1 MPTVPFM
8 YGKIH
13 RCTVTAA
20 DLDYVG
26 SIAVDPLLL
35 IAARIHPYVQVD
47 VVNVTGGAR
56 LQTYVIPG
64 VYGKGEICL
73 NGAAAHYFKRGDL
86 AIIMAY
92 SQIPAHLLPQQISR
106 AVLVDGDNR
115 IIDVRE
121 YRVPSWDELANDEAV
136 SRSGESYADIMKS
149 ARGTT

>member
-1 MPTVPFM
+1 MQTVPFM

-13 RCTVTAA
+13 RCTVTGA

-26 SIAVDPLLL
+26 SVTVDPLLL

-47 VVNVTGGAR
+47 VVNITGGAR

-64 VYGKGEICL
+64 ICGKGEICL
-73 NGAAAHYFKRGDL
+73 NGAAAHCFKRGDL

-92 SQIPAHLLPQQISR
+92 SQISVDMLPQQISR
-106 AVLVDGDNR
+106 SVLVDSANR

-121 YRVPSWDELANDEAV
+121 YRVPSLDELANGNAE
-136 SRSGESYADIMKS
+136 SRSGERYADIIKTAS
-149 ARGTT
+149 ETT